1 MSACE
6 VKQDWRPMNG
16 GVITRLLLHIYNV
29 LYFVQS
35 STSSKAGSY
44 P

>member
-16 GVITRLLLHIYNV
+16 GVITRLLLHV
-29 LYFVQS
+29 LYSVQS